1 VICDNC
7 GQDRIREH
15 ARVLAYFRKGWLPL
29 EFHVVCPGCRAE
41 LGWESTLRRG
51 LFLLCCL
58 ALLAALAACGY
69 GIVALIQWLSRQ
81 S

>member
-7 GQDRIREH
+7 GQDRVREH
-15 ARVLAYFRKGWLPL
+15 ARVLAYFRKGWPPV
-29 EFHVVCPGCRAE
+29 EFVIVCQGCRE
-41 LGWESTLRRG
+41 DLGWRSALHRG
-51 LFLLCCL
+51 FFLLCCL

-69 GIVALIQWLSRQ
+69 GIVNLIQWLSRQ